1 MRDLVP
7 VILGLLV
14 VCGLCLWGSA
24 RQLRRRRILGDTPTS
39 KAQGVFIGFVEL
51 KGTAESA
58 QPLTS
63 FLAET
68 ACVHYAWQVD
78 EHWSRTVTETY
89 TDSKGNRQ
97 TRTRRESGWTTVAE
111 GGETIPFYLRDD
123 TGVILV
129 RPKGASIESATL
141 FSETV
146 SLGHPLYHAKGPPH
160 SVSHSDHRR
169 RFVETGI
176 PLAAALFIAGQARER
191 ADLVAPE
198 IAASKDAELFV
209 ISTRSEEKFSA
220 SLGVWT
226 WVWGVLGFVAACVPA
241 IFVAVDGAARLPRDF
256 VWLSF
261 VPPAVYLGV
270 GAVAWVWLV
279 YNRLIALRQRVRQ
292 GWSLIDVQLKRRHD
306 LIPRLVAIVAGLK
319 GHEAQVQTAL
329 AALRT
334 QAVAT
339 PVGTAGPDF
348 AGLAVS
354 LRAVAEN
361 YPELKANES
370 FLALQTQ
377 LVETE
382 QRIALARAY
391 YNDIA
396 TQLATRL
403 EVVPDRW
410 VGALGGLKPEPL
422 LAAADFERANV
433 RVELTM

>member
-7 VILGLLV
+7 VILGLVV

-68 ACVHYAWQVD
+68 TCVHYAWQVD
-78 EHWSRTVTETY
+78 EHWSRTVNETY

-123 TGVILV
+123 SGLILV
-129 RPKGASIESATL
+129 RPKGASIEPATL
-141 FSETV
+141 CSETV
-146 SLGHPLYHAKGPPH
+146 SLGHPLYHTKGPLH
-160 SVSHSDHRR
+160 SVSDSDHRR

-176 PLAAALFIAGQARER
+176 PLAAVLFIAGHARER

-198 IAASKDAELFV
+198 IAASPDAELFV
-209 ISTRSEEKFSA
+209 ISTRSEEKLSA
-220 SLGVWT
+220 SLGLWT
-226 WVWGVLGFVAACVPA
+226 WVWGMLGFVAACVPA
-241 IFVAVDGAARLPRDF
+241 IFVAVDDTGRVPHDLAR
-256 VWLSF
+256 LSF
-261 VPPAVYLGV
+261 VPPTVYLVV

-306 LIPRLVAIVAGLK
+306 LIPRLVAIVVGLK
-319 GHEAQVQTAL
+319 GQEAQVQAAL

-361 YPELKANES
+361 YPELKAHES
-370 FLALQTQ
+370 FLALQAQ

-382 QRIALARAY
+382 QRVALARSY

-433 RVELTM
+433 RVELTT